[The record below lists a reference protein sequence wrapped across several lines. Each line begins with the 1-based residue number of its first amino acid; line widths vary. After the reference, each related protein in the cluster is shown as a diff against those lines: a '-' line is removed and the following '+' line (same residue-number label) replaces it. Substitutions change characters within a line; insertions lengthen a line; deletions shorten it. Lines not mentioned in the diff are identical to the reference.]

1 MKNALRSTL
10 HRHLASYQLE
20 LARNFALLVFVS
32 HRFLLVFVSPCS
44 YDVVHSTFT
53 FAFNAK
59 VTSKAC

>member
-1 MKNALRSTL
+1 
-10 HRHLASYQLE
+10 
-20 LARNFALLVFVS
+20 LLVFES

-44 YDVVHSTFT
+44 YDVVHSTFM